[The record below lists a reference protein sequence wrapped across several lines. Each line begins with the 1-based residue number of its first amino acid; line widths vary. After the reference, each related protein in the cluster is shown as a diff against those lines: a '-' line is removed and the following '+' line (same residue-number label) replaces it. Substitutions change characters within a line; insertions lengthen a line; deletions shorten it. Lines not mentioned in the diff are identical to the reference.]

1 VADTPR
7 MHAPRI
13 RVGTSGFSYT
23 EWRGAF
29 YPEKLPAK
37 QYLSFYGQHFETTE
51 INASFYRIPR
61 RTTTEGWYAEVPAGF
76 AFTLKL
82 SQRITHI
89 KRLRDVDQEMTWF
102 MDAALGLQDKL
113 GSILVQLPPNFKAD
127 IERLDAFL
135 VRHARHARLAVEF
148 RHPSWYADE
157 VYEALRRHGAALAVV
172 EMEDGDD
179 VPRPREVTADFVY
192 VRLRKGDYTADEL
205 RDWATWLRAQSGDVF
220 CYLKHDERAP
230 ELALALLRALA
241 GISTEA

>member
-1 VADTPR
+1 MVETPQA
-7 MHAPRI
+7 HAPRI
-13 RVGTSGFSYT
+13 RIGTSGFAYD

-37 QYLSFYGQHFETTE
+37 QLLSFYGQHFDTTE

-61 RTTTEGWYAEVPAGF
+61 RSTTEGWYAEVPASF

-89 KRLRDVDQEMTWF
+89 KRLKDCDQEMTWF

-127 IERLDAFL
+127 VERLDAFL
-135 VRHARHARLAVEF
+135 ARQARHARLAVEF
-148 RHPSWYADE
+148 RHASWYTDE
-157 VYEALRRHGAALAVV
+157 VYDTLRRHNAALAVV

-179 VPRPREVTADFVY
+179 TLRPREVTADFVY
-192 VRLRKGDYTADEL
+192 VRLRKGDYTPDEL
-205 RDWATWLRAQSGDVF
+205 RDWAAWLRAQTGNVY

-241 GISTEA
+241 AET